1 MATTLGNLAV
11 GSIVKLNENGVP
23 AEYLIIQQG
32 KPASELYDDSSEGT
46 WLLRKNTAISSYWD
60 NEVSYEYAT
69 SSVREWLKSYMLPKY
84 DSDIQ
89 NAMKSSKLPYFNW
102 SGSHYISDR
111 IFLLSYFLFSED
123 KPAGRVSP

>member
-46 WLLRKNTAISSYWD
+46 
-60 NEVSYEYAT
+60 
-69 SSVREWLKSYMLPKY
+69 
-84 DSDIQ
+84 
-89 NAMKSSKLPYFNW
+89 
-102 SGSHYISDR
+102 
-111 IFLLSYFLFSED
+111 
-123 KPAGRVSP
+123 